1 MINKLHL
8 DDFWHQELSC
18 SVFATDFPVCNKAR
32 DSENSQANEG
42 CAHYGTPYEKRL
54 FFFFFARILSLPQK
68 VTYFGLFFDCFKHSW
83 KQLCLDQNCKVFS
96 SSAGKLMFSGTCWTI
111 LLLQREI
118 KFATTVIAIPN
129 LGTAGWHITKVHIHM
144 TVYTVCVKAKASLG
158 NEAYTTECSFKL
170 HKTAGS

>member
-1 MINKLHL
+1 MTSDTRNSLVQSLLLTSQCVTRRETQRTHRRMKGVHTTELH
-8 DDFWHQELSC
+8 
-18 SVFATDFPVCNKAR
+18 TR
-32 DSENSQANEG
+32 NS
-42 CAHYGTPYEKRL
+42 YF

-118 KFATTVIAIPN
+118 KFATVIAIPN
-129 LGTAGWHITKVHIHM
+129 LGTAG
-144 TVYTVCVKAKASLG
+144 
-158 NEAYTTECSFKL
+158 
-170 HKTAGS
+170 